1 MGLKPLFAPAELP
14 RPSGAARHKNMHDA
28 DVHGAKV
35 HGEVGAAEAPNALE
49 FEAVYEAE
57 FDFVWRSL
65 RLLGVSPSAV
75 EDATQDVFS
84 VVSRR
89 LAGFEGR
96 SSLRT
101 WLFAILQRVAAN
113 QRRTSRRKERPLAP
127 LEEGAASLDPTQ
139 HTQLEAA
146 ESIDLV
152 QRFCDRLDADR
163 RAVFVLALL
172 EELPAPEVSEA
183 LGIPVNTVYSRVRN
197 LREGLRR
204 MLEEEEEVS
213 RG

>member
-1 MGLKPLFAPAELP
+1 MRGARVSSPGAPQPL
-14 RPSGAARHKNMHDA
+14 D
-28 DVHGAKV
+28 
-35 HGEVGAAEAPNALE
+35 
-49 FEAVYEAE
+49 FEQVYEAE

-65 RLLGVSPSAV
+65 RLLGVAPGTV

-89 LAGFEGR
+89 LGSFEGR

-113 QRRTSRRKERPLAP
+113 QRRTARRKQHSLTP
-127 LEEGAASLDPTQ
+127 LEDGVVSLLPTPDM
-139 HTQLEAA
+139 QLEAA
-146 ESIDLV
+146 ESIGLV
-152 QRFCDRLDADR
+152 QRFCDTLDPDR

-172 EELPAPEVSEA
+172 EELPAPEVGQA
-183 LGIPVNTVYSRVRN
+183 LGIPVNTVYSRVRT

-204 MLEEEEEVS
+204 MIDQQEQGVS

>member
-1 MGLKPLFAPAELP
+1 MGPKPMAAATDPSSLGATASEARLALAPAPL
-14 RPSGAARHKNMHDA
+14 D
-28 DVHGAKV
+28 
-35 HGEVGAAEAPNALE
+35 
-49 FEAVYEAE
+49 FERVYEAE

-65 RLLGVSPSAV
+65 LLLGVAPSAV

-89 LAGFEGR
+89 LGSFEGR
-96 SSLRT
+96 SALRT

-113 QRRTSRRKERPLAP
+113 QRRTVRRKQRQLEPLDDTAVSQLPTPHAQVEAAQSIDQVQRYCDTLAP
-127 LEEGAASLDPTQ
+127 DW
-139 HTQLEAA
+139 
-146 ESIDLV
+146 
-152 QRFCDRLDADR
+152 

-172 EELPAPEVSEA
+172 EELPAPEVSQA
-183 LGIPVNTVYSRVRN
+183 LGIPVNTVYSRVRQ

-204 MLEEEEEVS
+204 MLGEEEVR

>member
-1 MGLKPLFAPAELP
+1 MGLKPLLSPAELP
-14 RPSGAARHKNMHDA
+14 RPSGRAPC
-28 DVHGAKV
+28 
-35 HGEVGAAEAPNALE
+35 GEVPGSEQSRIGAAEPPPLLD
-49 FEAVYEAE
+49 FESVYEAE

-65 RLLGVSPSAV
+65 RLLGVPPSAV
-75 EDATQDVFS
+75 EDAAQDVFS

-113 QRRTSRRKERPLAP
+113 RRRTTRRKERPLAP
-127 LEEGAASLDPTQ
+127 LEEGVASLEPTQ

-152 QRFCDRLDADR
+152 QRFCDTLDADR

-172 EELPAPEVSEA
+172 EELPAPEVSKA
-183 LGIPVNTVYSRVRN
+183 LGIPLNTVYSRVRH

-204 MLEEEEEVS
+204 MLEEEDEEVR

>member
-1 MGLKPLFAPAELP
+1 LGPGVPTAPEARIARLAPAP
-14 RPSGAARHKNMHDA
+14 
-28 DVHGAKV
+28 
-35 HGEVGAAEAPNALE
+35 LE
-49 FEAVYEAE
+49 FERVYEAE

-65 RLLGVSPSAV
+65 LLLGVAPSAV

-89 LAGFEGR
+89 LGNFEGR
-96 SSLRT
+96 SALRT

-113 QRRTSRRKERPLAP
+113 QRRTVRRKQRQLEPLDDGVVSQLPTPLA
-127 LEEGAASLDPTQ
+127 
-139 HTQLEAA
+139 QLETAR
-146 ESIDLV
+146 SIDRV
-152 QRFCDRLDADR
+152 QRFCDTLDPGW

-172 EELPAPEVSEA
+172 EELPAPEVSQA
-183 LGIPVNTVYSRVRN
+183 LGIPVNTVYSRVRQ

-204 MLEEEEEVS
+204 MLGEEEVR